1 MPRRTREIASGDPP
15 KSASIAGAALF
26 ELKAF
31 LLRRKRTITDLR
43 RGRPERHPHQNTQ
56 SALPIAA
63 SVRSPLRSRAD
74 SADRDEAL
82 TAGKIHNLHVAVRDI
97 DGVEVAAGA
106 LFSLWAHLGPPTRR
120 RGYVEGRELR
130 EGCMVP
136 TVGGGLCQLSNAL
149 YAAALEAG
157 FEIVERHPHSFIVP
171 GSEAEA
177 GRDATIFWNYVDL
190 RFRSTHPF
198 RIEALLTDD
207 ELVVRLRGTA
217 ARVVPVTDADDARH
231 TASECTQCG
240 LTDCRRHV
248 A

>member
-1 MPRRTREIASGDPP
+1 V
-15 KSASIAGAALF
+15 LF

-31 LLRRKRTITDLR
+31 LLRRKRTLSDLR
-43 RGRPERHPHQNTQ
+43 NGRPERHPNQNKQ
-56 SALPIAA
+56 CALPVAA
-63 SVRSPLRSRAD
+63 SARSALRSRAD
-74 SADRDEAL
+74 SGPRDEAL
-82 TAGKIHNLHVAVRDI
+82 TAGKIHNLHLAVRDI
-97 DGVEVAAGA
+97 DGVEVTGGA
-106 LFSLWAHLGPPTRR
+106 IFSLWAHLGPPTRR
-120 RGYVEGRELR
+120 RGYIEGRELR

-190 RFRSTHPF
+190 RFRSPHPF
-198 RIEALLTDD
+198 RIEALMTDD

-217 ARVVPVTDADDARH
+217 ARTVAVNDADEAQR

-240 LTDCRRHV
+240 VTDCRRHV